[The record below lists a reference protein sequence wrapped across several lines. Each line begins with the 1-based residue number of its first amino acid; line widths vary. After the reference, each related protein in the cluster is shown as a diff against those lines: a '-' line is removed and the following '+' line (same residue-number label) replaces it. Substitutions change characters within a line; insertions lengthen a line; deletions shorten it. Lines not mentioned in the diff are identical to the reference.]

1 LDWSTILEPRTQV
14 AIIGVLS
21 GLVAAAAAVGVAI
34 VNNRRAGG
42 GKAEIAAL
50 TIDNSAVKLVAAAL
64 EALNMTMIEQNKLTA
79 AGGDEVIDVVKAFTK
94 EVEELRREVRA
105 LTDKMRGRG

>member
-1 LDWSTILEPRTQV
+1 MDWFTTLEPPTQV

-21 GLVAAAAAVGVAI
+21 GLVAAMAAVGVAI
-34 VNNRRAGG
+34 VNNRKAGG
-42 GKAEIAAL
+42 GKAEIAAM
-50 TIDNSAVKLVAAAL
+50 TIDNSAVKLVANAL

-79 AGGDEVIDVVKAFTK
+79 AGGDEVMDVIKAFTR

-105 LTDKMRGRG
+105 LSDKLRGRG